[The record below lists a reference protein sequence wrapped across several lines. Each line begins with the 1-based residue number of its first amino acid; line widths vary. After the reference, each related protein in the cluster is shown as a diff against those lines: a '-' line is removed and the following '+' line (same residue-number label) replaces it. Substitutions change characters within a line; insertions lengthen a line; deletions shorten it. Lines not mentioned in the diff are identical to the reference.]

1 MMSGFECYKEYLA
14 LKQHFTQ
21 QGYDYFR
28 YNGKVKANGK
38 SFESRPDKL
47 FFMKIAKH
55 TDPVNFM
62 LANLVENEKTWVKEM
77 AYSQVAEQIYKDWL
91 KRNQS
96 LLYIFKEELS
106 KLNEDFDSNFK
117 VTDRSHPIV
126 IKLFLRKEISLE
138 TLVILVDQVKCIAY
152 WSKRFEYDPTM
163 EEVLKKIQKY
173 KPFLKYD
180 VDKAKKILVDKFV

>member
-1 MMSGFECYKEYLA
+1 MMSAFECYKEYLA

-21 QGYDYFR
+21 QSYDYFR

-38 SFESRPDKL
+38 SFETRPDKL

-62 LANLVENEKTWVKEM
+62 LANLVQNEKTWVREM
-77 AYSQVAEQIYKDWL
+77 AYSQEAEQIYKDWL

-96 LLYIFKEELS
+96 LLYIFKEDLS

-117 VTDRSHPIV
+117 VTDRSHPNV

-138 TLVILVDQVKCIAY
+138 TLVILVDQVKCTAY

-180 VDKAKKILVDKFV
+180 AEKAKNILVDKFA